1 MAQDAGVDSVFSVP
15 TVRSVMFTRRYQ
27 SILVWL
33 VLATQAVAALGS
45 PVGLLVCRQADGSSH
60 IEWVN
65 PECVTDRGAAR
76 ESVSDS
82 IHEPCSTEICVDE
95 PIGLDQA
102 VTRLSSR
109 DQLPAAAELPCVDR
123 PRVVLLDLA
132 DSGHGLVSLQWVD
145 PGPPLQ
151 CTLVISATVLNL

>member
-1 MAQDAGVDSVFSVP
+1 
-15 TVRSVMFTRRYQ
+15 MFTRRYQ

-45 PVGLLVCRQADGSSH
+45 PIGLLVCRQADGSSH

-65 PECVTDRGAAR
+65 PDCITDRSSVK
-76 ESVSDS
+76 ESLSDS
-82 IHEPCSTEICVDE
+82 IHEPCSKEICVDQ

-109 DQLPAAAELPCVDR
+109 DQQPVAVASPDTELL
-123 PRVVLLDLA
+123 RVVLLDAA
-132 DSGHGLVSLQWVD
+132 DMSSGLVRVQWVD

-151 CTLVISATVLNL
+151 CMLVLSATVLNL